1 MLALWTDVQN
11 KAPNNI
17 RTMKVQIHSIHFDAD
32 KALLAFLEAK
42 IQKLTTFNDSII
54 SGDVFLRIEKSNERE
69 NKLVEIKLHLPGKEL
84 FAKRNSTT
92 FESAANEVTEA
103 LRRQILKQHA

>member
-1 MLALWTDVQN
+1 MF
-11 KAPNNI
+11 
-17 RTMKVQIHSIHFDAD
+17 TMQVQINSIHFDAD
-32 KALLAFLEAK
+32 KALLVFIEEK

-54 SGDVFLRIEKSNERE
+54 SSEVFLRIEKSSDRE

-84 FAKRNSTT
+84 FAKRNATT
-92 FESAANEVTEA
+92 FEGATDEVTEA